1 MSSSSSSS
9 SSSDDGEAQ
18 EVTKGQFK
26 PDFASPDPH
35 QQPLILYQADQDND
49 QDQDQ
54 DKGKSFLV
62 CGLLNGLLRPYQRQG
77 VRFLFEKCFCLER
90 PGGAILADDMGLG
103 KTVQVS
109 RKQKNN

>member
-9 SSSDDGEAQ
+9 DEDEAQ

-35 QQPLILYQADQDND
+35 QQPLILYQADQDKD
-49 QDQDQ
+49 QDT
-54 DKGKSFLV
+54 DKKSLLV